1 MPCAGYPPVDGA
13 IVVAGLADA
22 LPGGADALDGGRRDG
37 PRLRQCG
44 RAARAVGLLGGGGSG
59 DGGGGALPDRMAPV
73 LALVEALPGPLTE
86 RLLVE
91 LLARVVEPPRR

>member
-1 MPCAGYPPVDGA
+1 MVALVA
-13 IVVAGLADA
+13 AGLADA
-22 LPGGADALDGGRRDG
+22 LPGGADALEAAAARGSTPRARRGCCG
-37 PRLRQCG
+37 PRGCS
-44 RAARAVGLLGGGGSG
+44 AAAHRRRRSG
-59 DGGGGALPDRMAPV
+59 DGGAGGALPDRMAPV